1 MQRLR
6 RMDRGTL
13 TVIGVILAIVC
24 FLAVNLFATLQLGG
38 ARLDLTGNRIYTLS
52 NSTATLLDG
61 IDEPIKLRLY
71 ASRLLLDGNPGLK
84 PYAARVREMLDTY
97 ATLSHGNVTLEVIDP
112 EPFSPEE
119 DRASAFGLRGVPYD
133 STGNRGYF
141 GLVGTN
147 TTDDSDSIPFL
158 SPDREPFL
166 DRNPEAGT
174 WDRAM
179 TWGDC
184 LLPVGDEVF
193 IYYGGYARGHKVE
206 RFTERQIGLAR
217 LARDRY
223 VSRDAGVDGGVL
235 RTPVV
240 SIGEASELRIN
251 AEAAGELRVR
261 MLDAGGAPFP
271 GFARARGVRTASR
284 MKASMDNSLPPAARP
299 LAPSSRPIHIM
310 PIIRPQLQVSP
321 WTAPAV
327 IPGTCP
333 RPEPHIQTG

>member
-166 DRNPEAGT
+166 EYDLTP
-174 WDRAM
+174 
-179 TWGDC
+179 
-184 LLPVGDEVF
+184 
-193 IYYGGYARGHKVE
+193 
-206 RFTERQIGLAR
+206 
-217 LARDRY
+217 
-223 VSRDAGVDGGVL
+223 L
-235 RTPVV
+235 R
-240 SIGEASELRIN
+240 
-251 AEAAGELRVR
+251 
-261 MLDAGGAPFP
+261 
-271 GFARARGVRTASR
+271 
-284 MKASMDNSLPPAARP
+284 
-299 LAPSSRPIHIM
+299 
-310 PIIRPQLQVSP
+310 
-321 WTAPAV
+321 
-327 IPGTCP
+327 
-333 RPEPHIQTG
+333 